1 MNHLHRQKAAQKPA
15 TLRPIRPWLAW
26 GWHGL
31 FVKGHTSNQFL
42 RFCLVGASGVV
53 VNYLVM
59 RGLYNGLRLPYG
71 LCSVTAY
78 LVASVNNFIFNK
90 IFTFRDEVRG
100 LWPIVK
106 QYLRFLSVILLGMAI
121 NLGALVALVEL
132 MHMDPV
138 PANLLGVLLATV
150 SNFLGNK
157 LFAFR
162 QR

>member
-1 MNHLHRQKAAQKPA
+1 MNSLHVQKAGCKPA
-15 TLRPIRPWLAW
+15 TLLPLCPWLDW

-42 RFCLVGASGVV
+42 RFCLVGASGVL

-59 RGLYNGLRLPYG
+59 RGMYNGLRLPYA

-78 LVASVNNFIFNK
+78 LVASLNNFAWNK
-90 IFTFRDEVRG
+90 IFTFRDQVRG
-100 LWPIVK
+100 LWPIIR

-132 MHMDPV
+132 EGMDPV
-138 PANLLGVLLATV
+138 PANLLGVLLATL

>member
-1 MNHLHRQKAAQKPA
+1 MNHLHLQKAGCKPGSLLPLA
-15 TLRPIRPWLAW
+15 PWLGW

-31 FVKGHTSNQFL
+31 FVKGHVSNQFL
-42 RFCLVGASGVV
+42 RFCLVGASGVL

-59 RGLYNGLRLPYG
+59 RWLYNGLRLPYG

-78 LVASVNNFIFNK
+78 LVASVNNFIWNK

-132 MHMDPV
+132 LGMDPV
-138 PANLLGVLLATV
+138 LGNLLGVLLATV

-162 QR
+162 RR

>member
-1 MNHLHRQKAAQKPA
+1 MNHLHAQKAAQRPA
-15 TLRPIRPWLAW
+15 TLLPLRPWLGW

-31 FVKGHTSNQFL
+31 FVKGHTSNQFV
-42 RFCLVGASGVV
+42 RFCLVGASGVL

-78 LVASVNNFIFNK
+78 LVASVNNFIWNK
-90 IFTFRDEVRG
+90 IFTFKDAARG
-100 LWPIVK
+100 FWPVVK

-121 NLGALVALVEL
+121 NLGALVLLVEL
-132 MHMDPV
+132 VGLDPV

-162 QR
+162 HR